1 MRYPLSVKSKS
12 VETSGIPRD
21 YKEALCEYVW
31 NGFEANATTISIT
44 HTINVLGG
52 IEEICISDNG
62 SGICFETIQ
71 DTFGAFLASQKNA
84 LSLKIKSKVNQG
96 KGRFAG
102 FSFANRIKWD
112 TVCAENGKNVQYS
125 ISVYSENKNEYEVTE
140 KALTE
145 RSTGTTVI
153 IGNVDQI
160 LPEQVTILAL
170 EDTLLKEFAWYLYLN
185 KERNVEILVNGERV
199 DYTKYIDTRFSAKK
213 DLLID
218 GIGLKIDV
226 VVWKEKIR
234 EKFCIYFMN
243 LEGVLKGRDTTSF
256 NRNTVNFNHSV
267 FVRSLCFDRDS
278 DTSLTTDDSSNE
290 QIAFDDQPNNRTFLR
305 KVKKEI
311 QEAIDDALTAFL
323 SAQATK
329 AVQDMMDRES
339 FPTFSD
345 DIPGQL
351 QKKDLMTVT
360 QELYKLDARIFY
372 KLKPIQEKSLLGFI
386 NLLLQSEERENM
398 LDIIESIVS
407 LTPEQRK
414 GFSDILKR
422 TQLGNII
429 DTIQFIEDR
438 YKVVEA
444 LKQVVFDYT
453 DYANERYHVQK
464 VVEQHYWLFGEQ
476 YNLVTADQ
484 RMQKALANYLNILYG
499 SDAPDATLNPDQ
511 EEMRRMDIF
520 LCGARKTE
528 DSVGDE
534 IQENLVIE
542 LKAPKVV
549 LTKKVLRQIEDYM
562 DFVRK
567 QPQFNT
573 QLCRWRF
580 IAVCNNVDDDVRARY
595 ATNQTKGK
603 KGLVFSVE
611 NYELYALTWADVFK
625 SFELRHSFLLK
636 KLKIDQ
642 EAIEKDISQ
651 QLGNS
656 TGREAVN
663 NLTALALPVSMISG

>member
-1 MRYPLSVKSKS
+1 MNNFCFKLLSNFL
-12 VETSGIPRD
+12 G
-21 YKEALCEYVW
+21 AL
-31 NGFEANATTISIT
+31 
-44 HTINVLGG
+44 
-52 IEEICISDNG
+52 
-62 SGICFETIQ
+62 Q
-71 DTFGAFLASQKNA
+71 
-84 LSLKIKSKVNQG
+84 
-96 KGRFAG
+96 GRFAG

-112 TVCAENGKNVQYS
+112 TICAENGKNVQYS

-278 DTSLTTDDSSNE
+278 DTSLTTDDSGNE
-290 QIAFDDQPNNRTFLR
+290 QIAFDDQPSNRTFLR

-464 VVEQHYWLFGEQ
+464 IVEQHYWLFGEQ

-520 LCGARKTE
+520 LCGARKNR
-528 DSVGDE
+528 G
-534 IQENLVIE
+534 
-542 LKAPKVV
+542 
-549 LTKKVLRQIEDYM
+549 
-562 DFVRK
+562 
-567 QPQFNT
+567 
-573 QLCRWRF
+573 LCWR
-580 IAVCNNVDDDVRARY
+580 
-595 ATNQTKGK
+595 
-603 KGLVFSVE
+603 
-611 NYELYALTWADVFK
+611 
-625 SFELRHSFLLK
+625 
-636 KLKIDQ
+636 
-642 EAIEKDISQ
+642 
-651 QLGNS
+651 
-656 TGREAVN
+656 
-663 NLTALALPVSMISG
+663 

>member
-278 DTSLTTDDSSNE
+278 DTSLTTDDSGNE
-290 QIAFDDQPNNRTFLR
+290 QIAFDDQPSNRTFLR

-311 QEAIDDALTAFL
+311 QEAIDDVLTAFL

-464 VVEQHYWLFGEQ
+464 IVEQHYWLFGEQ

>member
-62 SGICFETIQ
+62 SGICFETIR

-145 RSTGTTVI
+145 RSIGTTVI

-243 LEGVLKGRDTTSF
+243 LEGVLKGRNTTSF

-290 QIAFDDQPNNRTFLR
+290 QIAFDDQPSNRTFLR

-464 VVEQHYWLFGEQ
+464 IVEQHYWLFGEQ

-528 DSVGDE
+528 DSVGYE

-656 TGREAVN
+656 TGREEVN